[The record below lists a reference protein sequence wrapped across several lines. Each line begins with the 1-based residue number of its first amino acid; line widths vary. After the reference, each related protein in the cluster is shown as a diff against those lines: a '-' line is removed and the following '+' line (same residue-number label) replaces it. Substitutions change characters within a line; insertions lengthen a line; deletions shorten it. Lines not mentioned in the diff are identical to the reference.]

1 MYTYRF
7 FRKSDTVWYFL
18 LFALLLLTLYI
29 QYLSKHGYIP
39 LTGIY
44 VPDGYTYE
52 LRALEN
58 RELEEFSAFSYNL
71 FNQFIYN
78 SFLGAFGFF
87 LFNSSLLFLSVWL
100 CRPVFASISENS
112 VNYARF
118 AIVFNPY
125 LLISAIGPNKESI
138 LLFINLLF
146 WYSCFY
152 GYRNEERRSNNKGKL
167 VAKIIKL
174 VALFTLASIP
184 LFIRP
189 IVSILLYVSLIYKIF
204 RFKKTRLVATWVL
217 VFYFVSISIP
227 AINEIYAQQV
237 DQGLSSFTS
246 SSIYDLAATLA
257 KYSLDPIMQYPAF
270 IAKTILL
277 FFGFIV
283 RPFSFFELLDVG
295 YSFLAVAY
303 FPINLSLILTFL
315 KNTKHNSDDSSRLD
329 EEIFSRKN
337 YNTVNAFLFF
347 ALLSMFIVVVSPG
360 FTFRY
365 FIPATPF
372 TFALFICQN
381 SSTRKILVAISVLI
395 GLLVIVGNVIFVQKS
410 YYQEVSLP
418 VFMDWL

>member
-100 CRPVFASISENS
+100 CRPVFAGISES
-112 VNYARF
+112 SINYARF

-125 LLISAIGPNKESI
+125 LLIGAIGPNKESI

-146 WYSCFY
+146 WYLCFPR
-152 GYRNEERRSNNKGKL
+152 YRDRKRRSNNGKW

-174 VALFTLASIP
+174 VLVVTVA
-184 LFIRP
+184 FINVFVRP
-189 IVSILLYVSLIYKIF
+189 ITSVILYVSFIYKIVGY
-204 RFKKTRLVATWVL
+204 KKYRLVALWL
-217 VFYFVSISIP
+217 LIFYFLSISIP
-227 AINEIYAQQV
+227 AINEIYAEQV
-237 DQGLSSFTS
+237 DQGLSSFAS
-246 SSIYDLAATLA
+246 STIYDLSATLA

-283 RPFSFFELLDVG
+283 RPFSFSELLDVG

-303 FPINLSLILTFL
+303 FPINLSLILTFFN
-315 KNTKHNSDDSSRLD
+315 KNNYNNPENSSESG
-329 EEIFSRKN
+329 EEILSSPN
-337 YNTVNAFLFF
+337 NDSLNTFLIF
-347 ALLSMFIVVVSPG
+347 ALLSMFMVVVSPG

-365 FIPATPF
+365 FIPVTPF
-372 TFALFICQN
+372 SFALFICQN
-381 SSTRKILVAISVLI
+381 PSTRKVLVTISVLI
-395 GLLVIVGNVIFVQKS
+395 GVLVIVGNLIFYQKS
-410 YYQEVSLP
+410 YYQDVSLP

>member
-1 MYTYRF
+1 
-7 FRKSDTVWYFL
+7 
-18 LFALLLLTLYI
+18 
-29 QYLSKHGYIP
+29 LSKHGYIP

-100 CRPVFASISENS
+100 CRPVLAGISADS

-125 LLISAIGPNKESI
+125 LLIGAIGPNKESI

-146 WYSCFY
+146 WYSCLS
-152 GYRNEERRSNNKGKL
+152 GYRNQERKANNKGKL
-167 VAKIIKL
+167 VVAKIINL

-189 IVSILLYVSLIYKIF
+189 VVSIILYISLIYKIF
-204 RFKKTRLVATWVL
+204 SFKKTRLVATWVL

>member
-1 MYTYRF
+1 M
-7 FRKSDTVWYFL
+7 
-18 LFALLLLTLYI
+18 
-29 QYLSKHGYIP
+29 
-39 LTGIY
+39 TGIY

-189 IVSILLYVSLIYKIF
+189 VVSIILYISLIYKIF
-204 RFKKTRLVATWVL
+204 SFKKTRLVATWVL

>member
-1 MYTYRF
+1 
-7 FRKSDTVWYFL
+7 
-18 LFALLLLTLYI
+18 
-29 QYLSKHGYIP
+29 
-39 LTGIY
+39 
-44 VPDGYTYE
+44 
-52 LRALEN
+52 
-58 RELEEFSAFSYNL
+58 
-71 FNQFIYN
+71 
-78 SFLGAFGFF
+78 
-87 LFNSSLLFLSVWL
+87 
-100 CRPVFASISENS
+100 
-112 VNYARF
+112 
-118 AIVFNPY
+118 
-125 LLISAIGPNKESI
+125 
-138 LLFINLLF
+138 
-146 WYSCFY
+146 
-152 GYRNEERRSNNKGKL
+152 
-167 VAKIIKL
+167 
-174 VALFTLASIP
+174 
-184 LFIRP
+184 
-189 IVSILLYVSLIYKIF
+189 
-204 RFKKTRLVATWVL
+204 VATWVL